1 MAKKEQNKTRSF
13 SNDLDRHPD
22 AENDPDFDLDEYIN
36 QKSQNEELFVEEPAE
51 EDRSQFKNAIL
62 IFIVFAAAFLWFNN
76 WSGTEAWT
84 FIFGG
89 DDNTTQVAEA
99 PRGSGQSVVTIPQIP
114 DVPEV
119 PNVPQLPGVE
129 APATSG
135 LDMPITEYL
144 TTLRDKGYLGDE
156 ISSFTARQLY
166 DGNVPISYIDELQAA
181 GFLEDLSFVY
191 ITNYYQNQIPLSYL
205 ESLQEAG
212 VYEDLSF
219 VDVTNFYQNDVSTD
233 YLIKLNEA
241 GYLEDLS
248 FVYVTNFYQN
258 GVTVEFLDQLK
269 EQGLY
274 EDLNFLDIVDLYQR
288 ENGD

>member
-1 MAKKEQNKTRSF
+1 MAKKEQNKPRSF
-13 SNDLDRHPD
+13 SNDLDRHPN

-36 QKSQNEELFVEEPAE
+36 QKSQNEELFAAEPEE

-62 IFIVFAAAFLWFNN
+62 IFIVFAASFLWFNN
-76 WSGTEAWT
+76 WSGSEAWT

-89 DDNTTQVAEA
+89 DDNTTQVATA
-99 PRGSGQSVVTIPQIP
+99 PPVSDRLEVQMPEIPTIPAVP
-114 DVPEV
+114 DLPT
-119 PNVPQLPGVE
+119 LPGVDVPSS
-129 APATSG
+129 AG

-144 TTLRDKGYLGDE
+144 TILRDKGYLGDE
-156 ISSFTARQLY
+156 VSSFSARQLY
-166 DGNVPISYIDELQAA
+166 DGNVPISYLDQLQNA

-191 ITNYYQNQIPLSYL
+191 IINYYQNQIPLSYL

-212 VYEDLSF
+212 VYEELSF

-258 GVTVEFLDQLK
+258 GVT
-269 EQGLY
+269 
-274 EDLNFLDIVDLYQR
+274 
-288 ENGD
+288 